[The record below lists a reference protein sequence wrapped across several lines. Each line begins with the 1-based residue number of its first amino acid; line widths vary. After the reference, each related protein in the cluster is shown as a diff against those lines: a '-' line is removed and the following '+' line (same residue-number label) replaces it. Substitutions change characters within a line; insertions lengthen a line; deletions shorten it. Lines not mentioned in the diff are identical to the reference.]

1 MSDATNRS
9 ANALLQQAVAHLNRN
24 DATQAETLLAQV
36 LAATPNDANALQLMG
51 IIRARQGR
59 AAEAETCYR
68 RSIADDPAQPQVHF
82 NLGNLLTSQGRL
94 DEAIAAQRE
103 AIRLKPNYVE
113 AYLGLALVLSASGD
127 HDAAEKS
134 CRQALRIQPNYQ
146 AAKQALATEL
156 NELGRS
162 KDAEQIL
169 RQMLSLGVRDP
180 SAAAALEHN
189 LGVALKKQN
198 RLEEALLLFDAARAK
213 APGLAAL
220 DINRGDTL
228 QQLGR
233 LEQAF
238 ESYRRALAIEPDNIE
253 ALASAALIAA
263 RSNDFSHARRY
274 GERAVALNARHGIA
288 LITLAIADIED
299 GQYAT
304 AEERLRLVLEDAKLA
319 NNADAGL
326 ALGFAADAF
335 DRHDRISSAFAVY
348 SVSNERRRQLGAAI
362 FASGRAIDEVGRL
375 AAYFEKTDKW
385 SALPSPPP
393 ATGAAAGHAF
403 VLGFM
408 RSGTTLLATVL
419 ASHAQVLAIDERE
432 LLTEPARAFL
442 LNDAGLDRLAALD
455 GNEIARRQS
464 AYWNSVR
471 DAGLKVAG
479 KVFVDKMPF
488 NSLRMPLIAGL
499 FPAARVLFAIRD
511 PRDVVLS
518 CFRRRFDMTPYSF
531 EFLRLEDCARFYAS
545 VMTLIEQYRQKLSLD
560 VLEYRYEDMIARYDS
575 TLRDVCDFL
584 GLEWSDSL
592 RDFSAAAGTIDRRSA
607 SAVQVRR
614 GLYPDAVGQ
623 WRRYREQL
631 APVLP
636 VLQPWVE
643 RFGYPPH

>member
-9 ANALLQQAVAHLNRN
+9 AKALLQQAVAHLNRN
-24 DATQAETLLAQV
+24 DTAQAEALLVQV
-36 LAATPNDANALQLMG
+36 LAAMPDDANALQLMG
-51 IIRARQGR
+51 IIRATQGR
-59 AAEAETCYR
+59 AMEAESCYR
-68 RSIADDPAQPQVHF
+68 RSIAGDPAQPQVHF
-82 NLGNLLTSQGRL
+82 NLGNLLASLSRF
-94 DEAIAAQRE
+94 DEAIAAHRE

-113 AYLGLALVLSASGD
+113 AHLGLALALSANGN

-146 AAKQALATEL
+146 AAKQALAAEL

-180 SAAAALEHN
+180 GVAAALEHN

-198 RLEEALLLFDAARAK
+198 RLEEALLLFDTARAR
-213 APGLAAL
+213 APGLAAVA
-220 DINRGDTL
+220 INLGDTL

-233 LEQAF
+233 LEQAAEF
-238 ESYRRALAIEPDNIE
+238 YRRALAIEPGNIE
-253 ALASAALIAA
+253 ALSSAALVAA
-263 RSNDFSHARRY
+263 RSNDFTHARTY
-274 GERAVALNARHGIA
+274 GERAIALNARHGIA
-288 LITLAIADIED
+288 QIALAIADIEAS
-299 GQYAT
+299 QYAT
-304 AEERLRLVLEDAKLA
+304 AQERLRLVLEDTDLA
-319 NNADAGL
+319 SDADAGL
-326 ALGFAADAF
+326 ALGFAADAL
-335 DRHDRISSAFAVY
+335 DRHDRIADAFAVY
-348 SVSNERRRQLGAAI
+348 SASNERRRELGAAA
-362 FASGRAIDEVGRL
+362 FRSRRAIDEIGRL
-375 AAYFEKTDKW
+375 TAYFEKTHRW
-385 SALPSPPP
+385 SASPSPPP
-393 ATGAAAGHAF
+393 ASGAAAGHAF

-408 RSGTTLLATVL
+408 RSGTTLLATAL
-419 ASHAQVLAIDERE
+419 ASHAQILAIDERE
-432 LLTEPARAFL
+432 ILTEPARAFL
-442 LNDAGLDRLAALD
+442 LNDTGLDRLAALD
-455 GNEIARRQS
+455 GSEIARWQS
-464 AYWNSVR
+464 AYWNAVR

-488 NSLRMPLIAGL
+488 NSLRMPLIARL
-499 FPAARVLFAIRD
+499 FPGARVLFAIRD

-545 VMTLIEQYRQKLSLD
+545 VMTLVERYREKLPLD
-560 VLEYRYEDMIARYDS
+560 ILEYRYEDMIAGYEP
-575 TLRDVCDFL
+575 TLRGACDFM

-592 RDFSAAAGTIDRRSA
+592 RDFSAAAGAIDRRSA
-607 SAVQVRR
+607 SSAQVRR

-636 VLQPWVE
+636 ILQPWVE